1 MRVAV
6 VSDIHSNL
14 AALDAVLADA
24 GAVDAVWCL
33 GDVVGYG
40 PEPNECIERL
50 RALDA
55 ICIVGNHDLAAICQA
70 DLDEFHAEA
79 AAAARWTGEQLTP
92 ANREWLASRPQ
103 RVVLPERRATLVH
116 GSPRDPIWEYVT
128 NAYVAARSLA
138 CVATPLC
145 LIGHT
150 HLPSSFLARPTG
162 EIEVA
167 LRGPG
172 SVARLDEG
180 QLLANPGSVGQPRDG
195 NPDAAYLIYEPEEG
209 VLTWRRTPYPVEV
222 TQRKILAA
230 GLPPRLARRLAAG
243 W

>member
-6 VSDIHSNL
+6 LSDIHSNL

-55 ICIVGNHDLAAICQA
+55 VCIVGNHDLAAIGAA

-79 AAAARWTGEQLTP
+79 AFAARWTSEQLTP
-92 ANREWLASRPQ
+92 ANREWLATRPE
-103 RVVLPERRATLVH
+103 RVVLPEYRATLVH

-138 CVATPLC
+138 LVDTPLC

-150 HLPSSFLARPTG
+150 HLPSSFLLRPDG
-162 EIEVA
+162 EMAVT

-172 SVARLDEG
+172 STARLAEG
-180 QLLANPGSVGQPRDG
+180 RLLANPGSVGQPRDG
-195 NPDAAYLIYEPEEG
+195 HPEAAYLIYEPDEG

-222 TQRKILAA
+222 TQRKMLAA